1 MDFYSP
7 IRDLFTALTHGDV
20 CRALK
25 ELFIAHVR
33 RECPDVEV
41 VCGLEA
47 RGFLFGF
54 QIAADLGIA
63 FVPIRKKGK
72 LPGEVFSQEY
82 ALEYG
87 TDKFEIQKNAIKAGQ
102 KVLIVDDLLATGGTM
117 DAAVKLIEKCGG
129 QVAECLAVMEL
140 VGLKGRDK
148 LSGTKVHSFIQYE

>member
-1 MDFYSP
+1 M
-7 IRDLFTALTHGDV
+7 THGEV
-20 CRALK
+20 CAALK
-25 ELFIAHVR
+25 ELFLAHIK

-54 QIAADLGIA
+54 QIAADLGIP

-72 LPGEVFSQEY
+72 LPGELYSQEY

-87 TDKFEIQKNAIKAGQ
+87 TDKFEIQKNAIKSGQ

-117 DAAVKLIEKCGG
+117 EAASRLIEKCGG
-129 QVAECLAVMEL
+129 QVAECLAVIEL
-140 VGLKGRDK
+140 VGLNGRSK
-148 LSGTKVHSFIQYE
+148 LAGTKVHSFIQYD